1 VDLRDEL
8 AKGNRSIIS
17 RKLYDSM
24 DAAFKSGEQVML
36 FINRRGYNS
45 FVSCRSC
52 GEVIRCPRCDV
63 SLSLHET
70 YNSRKLICHYCGHTE
85 NSPTEC
91 PKCHSKL
98 IGGYG
103 TGTQKLEE
111 EVKKLFPSIRTLRMD
126 KDTTSFFFTNFLEE
140 AQVVELWS
148 LFAKHGRVG
157 EVYVPNKRDKHGN
170 RFGFVKFKEIKSLEA
185 LTARLEDVWMGTF
198 RLRINLSLFGRNK
211 RRAVPFQSQ
220 SEGGDLAK

>member
-1 VDLRDEL
+1 MREKQEREALPKASGAIRLTEYDPPRRD
-8 AKGNRSIIS
+8 G
-17 RKLYDSM
+17 
-24 DAAFKSGEQVML
+24 
-36 FINRRGYNS
+36 
-45 FVSCRSC
+45 FV
-52 GEVIRCPRCDV
+52 
-63 SLSLHET
+63 
-70 YNSRKLICHYCGHTE
+70 N
-85 NSPTEC
+85 
-91 PKCHSKL
+91 
-98 IGGYG
+98 
-103 TGTQKLEE
+103 
-111 EVKKLFPSIRTLRMD
+111 RMD